1 MSLQRVQRCS
11 TSVLR
16 CATLRSPVAHVPDNV
31 RTLAIGGY
39 ESNEYHRHSTR
50 YHHNP
55 RETIASV
62 EQRFQAVQFHHT
74 PQHLSDKFAF
84 RTVRFLRWVSDVYF
98 KRRYVYRACMLETI
112 AAVPGIVSGLSM
124 HLSSLRRMRHNFWIK
139 IVMDEAENERMHLMT
154 FMQMLQPNTSQRAL
168 LFMAQGVFFFGY
180 MVAYCVSKK
189 TCHRFVGYLEEEA
202 VHTYTEFLK
211 DIDNKVIDN
220 VQAPDI
226 AKKYWNLPDDATLR
240 DVVIIIRAD
249 EADHRDVNHKMSDIR
264 SREAYEHDLSKEEA
278 AQLAIRDIL
287 APTPIGQQPKAE
299 VRSPTPAVA

>member
-1 MSLQRVQRCS
+1 MSM
-11 TSVLR
+11 LR
-16 CATLRSPVAHVPDNV
+16 CAALRSPVMHAPSGV
-31 RTLAIGGY
+31 RTLTTGGY
-39 ESNEYHRHSTR
+39 ESDEYHRHSTR

-62 EQRFQAVQFHHT
+62 EERFKAVQSHHT
-74 PQHLSDKFAF
+74 PKHLSDKIAF
-84 RTVRFLRWVSDVYF
+84 RTVRFLRWASDIYF

-112 AAVPGIVSGLSM
+112 AAVPGIVSGLNM

-154 FMQMLQPNTSQRAL
+154 FMQMLQPTTSQRAL

-180 MVAYCVSKK
+180 MAAYCVSKK

-202 VHTYTEFLK
+202 VHTYSEFLK
-211 DIDNKVIDN
+211 DIDNKVIEN
-220 VQAPDI
+220 VPAPDI

-264 SREAYEHDLSKEEA
+264 SREAYEHELSKEEA
-278 AQLAIRDIL
+278 AQLAVRDIL
-287 APTPIGQQPKAE
+287 AKTPIVSGQKPNTEA
-299 VRSPTPAVA
+299 RPPSPTPVVA